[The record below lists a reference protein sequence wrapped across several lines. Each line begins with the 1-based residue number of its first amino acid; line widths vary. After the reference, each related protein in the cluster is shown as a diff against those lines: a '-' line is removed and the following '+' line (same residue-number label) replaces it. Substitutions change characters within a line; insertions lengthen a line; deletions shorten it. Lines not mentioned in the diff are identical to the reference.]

1 MNILNYVV
9 VCSIAYLVAM
19 TCVLALFGMC
29 DEDDQP

>member
-29 DEDDQP
+29 EGNEE